1 MTTGRLDESFLDV
14 NRYGVLRVPAMLW
27 IGFALLARHWVLVL
41 VLAVSSRRDPSI
53 VNVLGEDGLPWIML
67 ALQLPVV
74 LVALAGA
81 RRRPEAG
88 MFLRLLWRRGREI
101 VALTA
106 LLNVSWTVH
115 LLLESDYWL
124 PWPELFLGSCA
135 LIDLAV
141 ALSLYTTPYLKQL
154 FREFPERTSE
164 AQRS

>member
-1 MTTGRLDESFLDV
+1 MTTGRVDESFLNV
-14 NRYGVLRVPAMLW
+14 NRHGVLRVPAMLW
-27 IGFALLARHWVLVL
+27 IGFAVLARHWVLVL
-41 VLAVSSRRDPSI
+41 IVAASARRDPS
-53 VNVLGEDGLPWIML
+53 VVTVLGEDGLPWTML
-67 ALQLPVV
+67 ALQVPVV

-88 MFLRLLWRRGREI
+88 AVLRWLWRRGREI

-106 LLNVSWTVH
+106 LLNVSWTAH

-141 ALSLYTTPYLKQL
+141 ALSLYSTPYLKQL
-154 FREFPERTSE
+154 FREFPERPSE
-164 AQRS
+164 AERP